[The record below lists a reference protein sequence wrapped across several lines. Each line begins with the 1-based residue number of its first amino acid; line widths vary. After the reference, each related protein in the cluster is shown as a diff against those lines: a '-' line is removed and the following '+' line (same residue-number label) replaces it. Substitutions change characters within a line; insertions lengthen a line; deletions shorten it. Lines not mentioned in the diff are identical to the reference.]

1 MGGIPRRN
9 HSFNMH
15 DVNQKPQV
23 IVRGNGYRDMSDGP
37 EDRFDDYPP
46 YVGSGL

>member
-23 IVRGNGYRDMSDGP
+23 IVRGNGYRDMSDEP